1 MVMRHSLVS
10 LAMAAVSIGLISG
23 AGRVALA
30 AGEAESADV
39 PIRAI
44 TLYRSGVGSFERQ
57 GMISGEKTVELRFE
71 TEQINDILK
80 SMVLLDLDGGK
91 IGGVSYGSK
100 EPLERRLKSF
110 GVDISDSPTIS
121 QLFGKLRGARVSIV
135 STVGSHEGSILGVE
149 ARPMVEAVGDKGGAV
164 VQTEVLNLLTGTGVV
179 SIPIPKIST
188 FSLADKGLQEELNR
202 ALAAVAEHRE
212 DRLKSVDIRF
222 VGAEKPRRVVVA
234 YVTEMPVWKASYRL
248 VLPETPKDGKDSGK
262 PTLQGWAIVEN
273 TTDADWKDVR
283 LSLASGRPV
292 SFTMDLYEPI
302 FAPRPML
309 PVPVMGGIMPRVYEA
324 ARRMRAEDVFGNK
337 VSAGGSMAKAAEM
350 VASQM
355 NATRDDSLGRD
366 GAMFYSE
373 LAPGAVPTSPPKD
386 AYSDYA
392 ATSQAAAGEVGEQF
406 MYTLDAPVTIER
418 QRSAML
424 PILAAGITGRRV
436 SIYNAGDLAK
446 HPMRGVQVKNDS
458 GLHLMPGPIAVYD
471 GNTYAGDAQIPH
483 TSRNQD
489 RLLAYALDIDVSASR
504 DVKESG
510 AVVKIRVVDGLLEQ
524 KVKQERTTTYEF
536 NNYDSARGRMVLV
549 EHPKSPEWELIE
561 PKKPSEGTDNLYRF
575 EAPIEASK
583 DAKLTVKEERV
594 SFSSIAVTGID
605 VPTLLA
611 YAKDGKAS
619 SAVVD
624 AVKKAAELQSKINA
638 LQSELS
644 RLKEERDEIARDQSR
659 IRDNMSRIDRNSELY
674 GRYMKKLNEQE
685 TRLEQLVGQTGDTEK
700 KLDAATRELNEYLR
714 GLDVE

>member
-1 MVMRHSLVS
+1 MLMRRALVS
-10 LAMAAVSIGLISG
+10 LAMAAVSVGFISG

-121 QLFGKLRGARVSIV
+121 QLFSKLRGARVSIV

-149 ARPMVEAVGDKGGAV
+149 ARPMVEAVGDKGGVV
-164 VQTEVLNLLTGTGVV
+164 VQTEVLNLLTSTGVV

-188 FSLADKGLQEELNR
+188 FSLADKGLQDELNR

-234 YVTEMPVWKASYRL
+234 YVTEMPVWKTSYRL
-248 VLPETPKDGKDSGK
+248 VLPESAKDGKDSGK

-324 ARRMRAEDVFGNK
+324 ARRMRAEDKYAAQMG
-337 VSAGGSMAKAAEM
+337 AGGSMAKAAEM

-355 NATRDDSLGRD
+355 NFTEATRERGSLAFDSD
-366 GAMFYSE
+366 M
-373 LAPGAVPTSPPKD
+373 APGAAPTSPPPG

-436 SIYNAGDLAK
+436 SIYNANDLAK
-446 HPMRGVQVKNDS
+446 HPMRGVQLKNDS

-471 GNTYAGDAQIPH
+471 GNSYAGDAQIPH
-483 TSRNQD
+483 TSRSQD

-510 AVVKIRVVDGLLEQ
+510 AVVKLRVVDGLLEQ

-583 DAKLTVKEERV
+583 DTKLTVKEERV

-605 VPTLLA
+605 MPTLLA

-619 SAVVD
+619 PAVVD
-624 AVKKAAELQSKINA
+624 AVKKAAELQSKINT

-659 IRDNMSRIDRNSELY
+659 IRDNMSRIDHNSELY

-685 TRLEQLVGQTGDTEK
+685 TRLEQLVGQTDDTEK
-700 KLDAATRELNEYLR
+700 KLDAATRELNDYLR